1 MDKSMIDSLVRAKAL
16 RFRQLDSERIKSLI
30 ESAEKTANFI
40 KTLEVKEESS
50 NIIFRELYESTRQLG
65 EARWRI
71 IGYEP
76 LNHEI
81 NLDGLVDLNIK
92 EKSMLNHLARFKKIR
107 HDSNYKGI
115 FVSVNQATEML
126 DFWSKCCEEIL
137 TILKKDL
144 NKLINPK

>member
-1 MDKSMIDSLVRAKAL
+1 MDKSMIDSLIKVKAL

-40 KTLEVKEESS
+40 KTLELKEESS
-50 NIIFRELYESTRQLG
+50 NIIFRELYESIRQLG

-81 NLDGLVDLNIK
+81 SLDGLIDLDIK
-92 EKSMLNHLARFKKIR
+92 EKTMLNHLARFKKIR

-115 FVSVNQATEML
+115 FVSVNQAKEIL
-126 DFWSKCCEEIL
+126 DFWNKCGEGIL
-137 TILKKDL
+137 EILKKDL
-144 NKLINPK
+144 NRQINNK